1 MKKFRILIVQDND
14 TYRKLLRDTL
24 RNSFPKIA
32 IDEAADGRETV
43 QKLNP
48 PFPNLILMDI
58 RLPDENGLELTK
70 RIKTIHPGIRIVIV
84 TGYDTAEYR
93 EAASKNGADDFFS
106 KDSFG
111 SAKIQ
116 DLIKSYLKSPT
127 K

>member
-1 MKKFRILIVQDND
+1 MVQDNE

-24 RNSFPKIA
+24 QKSFPKIT
-32 IDEAADGRETV
+32 IDEAADGQEAM

-48 PFPNLILMDI
+48 PLPNLIFMDI

-70 RIKTIHPGIRIVIV
+70 RIKTIHPSIRIVIV

-93 EAASKNGADDFFS
+93 EAASKYGADDFFP

-111 SAKIQ
+111 SANSSLDQI
-116 DLIKSYLKSPT
+116 LPEISN
-127 K
+127 